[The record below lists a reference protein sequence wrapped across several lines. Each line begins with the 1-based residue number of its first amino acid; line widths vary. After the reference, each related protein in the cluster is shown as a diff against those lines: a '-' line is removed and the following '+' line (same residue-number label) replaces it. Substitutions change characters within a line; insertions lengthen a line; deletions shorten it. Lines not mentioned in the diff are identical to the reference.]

1 MHLKRWITSI
11 IILPVVIVLIHWGGR
26 FLFAAF
32 ILLIAIICLWEY
44 FRIVFK
50 SGSRTMPRQGLIFSY
65 LGYLTACMIIWAA
78 YHSSFDLI
86 IGIISLNL
94 LLSAFFA
101 VGNFKTN
108 RTISDMAIKQIAGVA
123 YIPLALAYVVLIRN
137 AYDGVLWVFWAIV
150 IVFAGDTGAFYAG
163 TYLGRHKLAPAVS
176 PNKTVEGA
184 LGGLLANIAVGA
196 LFKHLFLPL
205 LPWGASLLLFVCVGV
220 AGQIGDLFESLLK
233 RVTHIKDSGGILPGH
248 GGFLDRIDAI
258 LFAAPVVYY
267 IKEYIF

>member
-1 MHLKRWITSI
+1 MHLKRWITSL
-11 IILPVVIVLIHWGGR
+11 IILPFVIVLIHKGGR
-26 FLFAAF
+26 VLFAAV
-32 ILLIAIICLWEY
+32 ILLIAIVSLWEY
-44 FRIVFK
+44 FRIVYQNSSK
-50 SGSRTMPRQGLIFSY
+50 TIARQGAFFSY

-94 LLSAFFA
+94 ILGAFFA
-101 VGNFKTN
+101 IGYFKTN
-108 RTISDMAIKQIAGVA
+108 RSLSDMLIKQIAGVA
-123 YIPLALAYVVLIRN
+123 YIPLALAYIVLIRN
-137 AYDGVLWVFWAIV
+137 AYDGGLWVFWAIV

-163 TYLGRHKLAPAVS
+163 AYLGRHKLAPAVS

-205 LPWGASLLLFVCVGV
+205 LPWGASLFLFVCVGA
-220 AGQIGDLFESLLK
+220 AGQMGDLFESLLK
-233 RVTHIKDSGGILPGH
+233 RAARIKDSGGILPGH

-267 IKEYIF
+267 FKEYVF